1 MPRFDTGK
9 ALNIG
14 ASELEKQQREML
26 AKTKER
32 NQQTEIVEK
41 PEITSPRIV
50 LVEPQS
56 TERITLRLPKNIH
69 ESMKLIARFED
80 KSLNTLITQACLEF
94 IGKEDNQEKIK
105 KYQKI
110 L

>member
-9 ALNIG
+9 ALNIES
-14 ASELEKQQREML
+14 SELEKQQKEML

-32 NQQTEIVEK
+32 EK
-41 PEITSPRIV
+41 QVTPTQPEINPQSII
-50 LVEPQS
+50 LVAPQS

-69 ESMKLIARFED
+69 DSMKLIARFED
-80 KSLNTLITQACLEF
+80 KSLNALITQACLEF
-94 IGKEDNQEKIK
+94 IAKDENQEKIK

-110 L
+110 I